1 MKIPNLSQAI
11 LQLKKPKI
19 LTLGILLLTIAIAV
33 LALNLLAKRN
43 RENPFLP
50 AQNPFQSP
58 ATSLDPELQS
68 VAEKISRYNAKLDNF
83 KDFRKELIYPIVDLD
98 IKFD

>member
-50 AQNPFQSP
+50 P